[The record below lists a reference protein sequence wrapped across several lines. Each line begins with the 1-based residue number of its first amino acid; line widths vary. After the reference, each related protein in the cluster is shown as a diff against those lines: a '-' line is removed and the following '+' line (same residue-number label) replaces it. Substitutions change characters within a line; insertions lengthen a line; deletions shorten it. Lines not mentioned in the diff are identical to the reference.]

1 MKIVTHNGPF
11 HQDDLFAVATI
22 LEIHPEAQVVRS
34 RDPQVFA
41 DADFVVDVGREDD
54 PNRNR
59 FDHHQPGGAG
69 VRGNGVPYASFGLV
83 WKKFGEKL
91 CGGDARVADV
101 VDKKMVQP
109 IDAADSGFN
118 IYQKSM
124 PGLSPYLFDNVITAL
139 SPTWRDGETNDQAFA
154 GLMPLARL
162 ILRKEIE
169 KAVFFFEDIEVVK
182 KVYRDSADKRII
194 VFDRPYAWRS
204 TLTLRKEPLFVIF
217 PDTENGGWSIS
228 GVPTHPR
235 ESRLRVY
242 FPRSWAGLR
251 GEDLERASGIK
262 GAEFVHNKLFVGKA
276 KTLEAA
282 KEMAER
288 AIR

>member
-11 HQDDLFAVATI
+11 HQDELFAVAAL
-22 LEIHPEAQVVRS
+22 LEIYPDAEVLRS
-34 RDPQVFA
+34 RDPKNFEG
-41 DADFVVDVGREDD
+41 ADFLVDVGREDD
-54 PNRNR
+54 ASLNK

-69 VRGNGVPYASFGLV
+69 QRQNGVPYASFGLV
-83 WKKFGEKL
+83 WKKFGAKL
-91 CGGDARVADV
+91 CGDDPRVADV

-109 IDAADSGFN
+109 IDAADSGYN
-118 IYQKSM
+118 IYQKSQ

-139 SPTWRDGETNDQAFA
+139 SPTWRDGETNDQAFMNM
-154 GLMPLARL
+154 MPLARL

-169 KAVFFFEDIEVVK
+169 KAVHFFEDIEVVK
-182 KVYRDSADKRII
+182 QVFKDSEDKRII

-204 TLTLRKEPLFVIF
+204 TLTLRKEPLFVVF

-228 GVPTHPR
+228 GVPIHPR

-242 FPRSWAGLR
+242 FPRNWAGLR

-282 KEMAER
+282 KAMAEA

>member
-11 HQDDLFAVATI
+11 HQDELFAVATL
-22 LEIHPEAQVVRS
+22 LEIYPDAQVIRS
-34 RDPQVFA
+34 RDLKVFET
-41 DADFVVDVGREDD
+41 ADFLVDVGRENNPDK
-54 PNRNR
+54 NQ

-69 VRGNGVPYASFGLV
+69 VRQNGVPYASFGLV
-83 WKKFGEKL
+83 WKKFGAQL
-91 CGGDARVADV
+91 CGGDPRVADV

-109 IDAADSGFN
+109 IDAADSGYR
-118 IYQKSM
+118 IYEKAQ
-124 PGLSPYLFDNVITAL
+124 PGLGPYLFDNVLNAL
-139 SPTWRDGETNDQAFA
+139 SPTWRDKESNDEAF
-154 GLMPLARL
+154 LNLQPLARL
-162 ILRKEIE
+162 VLRKEIE
-169 KAVFFFEDIEVVK
+169 KAVYFFEDIEVVK
-182 KVYRDSADKRII
+182 QTFKDAEDKRII

-242 FPRSWAGLR
+242 FPRNWAGLR
-251 GEDLERASGIK
+251 GEQLERASGIP

-282 KEMAER
+282 KAMAEA

>member
-11 HQDDLFAVATI
+11 HQDELFAVATL
-22 LEIHPEAQVVRS
+22 LEIYPDAEVVRS
-34 RDPQVFA
+34 RDPKTFET
-41 DADFVVDVGREDD
+41 ADFLVDVGRENN
-54 PNRNR
+54 PEKNQ

-69 VRGNGVPYASFGLV
+69 QRENRVPYASFGLV
-83 WKKFGEKL
+83 WKKFGPQL
-91 CGGDARVADV
+91 CGDPRVADV

-109 IDAADSGFN
+109 IDAADSGYQ
-118 IYQKSM
+118 IYQKSQ
-124 PGLSPYLFDNVITAL
+124 PGLSPYLFDNVLNAL
-139 SPTWRDGETNDQAFA
+139 SPTWRDEETNDQAFMN
-154 GLMPLARL
+154 LMPLARL

-169 KAVFFFEDIEVVK
+169 KAVHFFEDIEVVK
-182 KVYRDSADKRII
+182 QVYRDAEDKRII

-228 GVPTHPR
+228 GVPMHPR

-251 GEDLERASGIK
+251 GEALEKVSGIE

-282 KEMAER
+282 KAMAER